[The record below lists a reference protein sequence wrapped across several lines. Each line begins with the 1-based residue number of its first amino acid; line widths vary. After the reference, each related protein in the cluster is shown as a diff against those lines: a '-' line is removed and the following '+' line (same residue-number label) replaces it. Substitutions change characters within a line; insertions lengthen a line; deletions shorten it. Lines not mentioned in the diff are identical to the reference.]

1 MKRKPANMKYTD
13 LCKYIDATMYERDEN
28 NNPTSLRELTDAEI
42 EKVYNY
48 LYNLIYALSV
58 KKKLFT
64 NKFDYD
70 AFCLETAG
78 AIYMRLR
85 KDNQNFDVN
94 AKQNRAIKSIRNYLD
109 GVLDFRA
116 VTWRQ
121 TNYLEIINPEYDSF
135 DAVNGVQGYVL
146 NQATKTYDENK
157 AAAYQELIKNLP
169 YYIIKSADNSI
180 FKNNKLAKHE
190 LILSEYLSLCN
201 CLSLTYKQHKYSEN
215 KQKDKILAQ
224 LKERDTFTRVF
235 SSNPLLTM
243 DMVELQLKKALFLM
257 EDDANKI
264 QHDYTPS
271 DEEINDI
278 LESAFPT
285 YELEQGGK

>member
-169 YYIIKSADNSI
+169 YYIVKSADNSI

-224 LKERDTFTRVF
+224 LKERDTFTKVF

>member
-215 KQKDKILAQ
+215 RQKDKILAQ

-235 SSNPLLTM
+235 SSNPLLTS

>member
-1 MKRKPANMKYTD
+1 MKYTD

-215 KQKDKILAQ
+215 RQKDKILAQ

>member
-13 LCKYIDATMYERDEN
+13 LCIYIDSTMYERDED
-28 NNPTSLRELTDAEI
+28 NNPIALRELTPEEV

-70 AFCLETAG
+70 AFCLESAG

-85 KDNQNFDVN
+85 RANQNFDVD
-94 AKQNRAIKSIRNYLD
+94 AKQNKAIKSIRNYID
-109 GVLDFRA
+109 GALGFMA
-116 VTWRQ
+116 ITWRQ
-121 TNYLEIINPEYDSF
+121 SNYLDIINPEYDSF
-135 DAVNGVQGYVL
+135 DAINGVQGYVL

-157 AAAYQELIKNLP
+157 ATAYQELIKNLP
-169 YYIIKSADNSI
+169 SYIIKSADNSI

-224 LKERDTFTRVF
+224 LKERDTFTKVF

-243 DMVELQLKKALFLM
+243 DMVELQLKKSLFLM

-285 YELEQGGK
+285 YELDQGVK

>member
-13 LCKYIDATMYERDEN
+13 LCIYIDNTMYERDED
-28 NNPTSLRELTDAEI
+28 NNPTSLRELTPEEI
-42 EKVYNY
+42 EKVYYY

-58 KKKLFT
+58 KKRLFT

-78 AIYMRLR
+78 AVYMRLS
-85 KDNQNFDVN
+85 KDNQNFDPD
-94 AKQNRAIKSIRNYLD
+94 AKQNKAIKSIKNYLD
-109 GVLDFRA
+109 TALGFMA
-116 VTWRQ
+116 INWRQ
-121 TNYLEIINPEYDSF
+121 TNYLDIINPEYDSF

-169 YYIIKSADNSI
+169 SYIIKSADNSI

-215 KQKDKILAQ
+215 RQKDKILAQ
-224 LKERDTFTRVF
+224 LKERDTFTKVF

-243 DMVELQLKKALFLM
+243 DMVELQLKKSLFLM

-285 YELEQGGK
+285 YEMDQGGK

>member
-146 NQATKTYDENK
+146 NQATKAYDENK

-215 KQKDKILAQ
+215 RQKDKILAQ

>member
-169 YYIIKSADNSI
+169 YYITKSADNSI

-215 KQKDKILAQ
+215 RQKDKILAQ

>member
-85 KDNQNFDVN
+85 KDNQNFDVD

-169 YYIIKSADNSI
+169 YYIVKSADNSI

>member
-85 KDNQNFDVN
+85 KDNQNFDVD

-224 LKERDTFTRVF
+224 LKERDTFTKVF

>member
-169 YYIIKSADNSI
+169 YYIVKSADNSI

>member
-13 LCKYIDATMYERDEN
+13 LCIYIDSTMYERDED
-28 NNPTSLRELTDAEI
+28 NNPIALRELTPEEV

-70 AFCLETAG
+70 AFCLESAG

-85 KDNQNFDVN
+85 RANQNFDVD
-94 AKQNRAIKSIRNYLD
+94 AKQNKAIKSIRNYID
-109 GVLDFRA
+109 GALGFMA
-116 VTWRQ
+116 ITWRQ
-121 TNYLEIINPEYDSF
+121 SNYLDIINPEYDSF

-157 AAAYQELIKNLP
+157 ATAYQELIKNLP
-169 YYIIKSADNSI
+169 SYIIKSADNSI

-224 LKERDTFTRVF
+224 LKERDTFTKVF

-243 DMVELQLKKALFLM
+243 DMVELQLKKSLFLM

-285 YELEQGGK
+285 YELDQGVK

>member
-169 YYIIKSADNSI
+169 SYIIKSADNSI

-215 KQKDKILAQ
+215 RQKDKILAQ

-235 SSNPLLTM
+235 SSNPLLTT
-243 DMVELQLKKALFLM
+243 DMVELQLKKSLFLM

>member
-28 NNPTSLRELTDAEI
+28 NNPTSLRELTNAEI

-215 KQKDKILAQ
+215 RQKDKILAQ

-235 SSNPLLTM
+235 SSNPLLTS

>member
-13 LCKYIDATMYERDEN
+13 LCKYIDATMYERDED
-28 NNPTSLRELTDAEI
+28 NNPISLRELTSEEI

-58 KKKLFT
+58 KKRLFT

-70 AFCLETAG
+70 AFCLESAG
-78 AIYMRLR
+78 DIYMRLR
-85 KDNQNFDVN
+85 KDNQNYDPS
-94 AKQNRAIKSIRNYLD
+94 AKQNKAIKSIRNYID
-109 GVLDFRA
+109 GALGFMA
-116 VTWRQ
+116 ITWRQ

-157 AAAYQELIKNLP
+157 ATAYQELIKNLP
-169 YYIIKSADNSI
+169 AYIIKSAENSI

-190 LILSEYLSLCN
+190 LILSEYISLCN

-215 KQKDKILAQ
+215 RQKDKILAQ
-224 LKERDTFTRVF
+224 LKERDIFTKVF
-235 SSNPLLTM
+235 SSNPVLTM
-243 DMVELQLKKALFLM
+243 DMVELQLKKSLFLM

-278 LESAFPT
+278 LASAFPT
-285 YELEQGGK
+285 YEMDQGVK

>member
-13 LCKYIDATMYERDEN
+13 LCIYIDSTMYERDED
-28 NNPTSLRELTDAEI
+28 NNPIALRELTPEEV

-70 AFCLETAG
+70 AFCLESAG

-85 KDNQNFDVN
+85 RANQNFDVD
-94 AKQNRAIKSIRNYLD
+94 AKQNKAIKSIRNYID
-109 GVLDFRA
+109 GALGFMA
-116 VTWRQ
+116 ITWRQ
-121 TNYLEIINPEYDSF
+121 SNYLDIINPEYDSF

-157 AAAYQELIKNLP
+157 ATAYQELIKNLP
-169 YYIIKSADNSI
+169 SYIIKSADNSI
-180 FKNNKLAKHE
+180 FKNNKLARHQ

-224 LKERDTFTRVF
+224 LKERDTFTKVF

-243 DMVELQLKKALFLM
+243 DMVELQLKKSLFLM

-285 YELEQGGK
+285 YELDQGVK

>member
-180 FKNNKLAKHE
+180 FKNNNLAKHE

-215 KQKDKILAQ
+215 RQKDKILAQ

>member
-215 KQKDKILAQ
+215 RQKDKILAQ

>member
-109 GVLDFRA
+109 CVLDFRA

-215 KQKDKILAQ
+215 RQKDKILAQ
-224 LKERDTFTRVF
+224 LRERDTFTRVF

-285 YELEQGGK
+285 YEMDQGGK

>member
-85 KDNQNFDVN
+85 KDNQNFDVD